1 MSQEISPQKALIYLM
16 VLVSAADADMTDAE
30 LLTIGEIVRKFP
42 VFHGFDVDSLVSV
55 AEECGE
61 LLAREEYG
69 VETFVD
75 IVRECLPE
83 RLYETAYACAVEVA
97 AADEAVDQEELRVL
111 EVIRDTLRLSRLHSG
126 AIEWSARARHMT
138 LEPRS

>member
-1 MSQEISPQKALIYLM
+1 MSQEITPQKALIYLM

-42 VFHGFDVDSLVSV
+42 VFHGFNADDLVSV

-61 LLAREEYG
+61 LLAASEAG
-69 VETFVD
+69 VEFVVN

-111 EVIRDTLRLSRLHSG
+111 EVIRDTLCLSRLHSG

-138 LEPRS
+138 L

>member
-1 MSQEISPQKALIYLM
+1 MSQEITPQNALIYLM

-42 VFHGFDVDSLVSV
+42 VFRGFNAEDLVSV

-61 LLAREEYG
+61 VLAREEDG
-69 VETFVD
+69 VQSVVN
-75 IVRECLPE
+75 IVQNSLPE
-83 RLYETAYACAVEVA
+83 KLYETAYACAVEVA
-97 AADEAVDQEELRVL
+97 AADESVDEEELRVL

-138 LEPRS
+138 L

>member
-1 MSQEISPQKALIYLM
+1 MSQTITHHKALIYIM

-30 LLTIGEIVRKFP
+30 LRVIGEIVKNFP
-42 VFHGFDVDSLVSV
+42 VFQDFDPEDLVSV

-61 LLAREEYG
+61 LLAREDNG
-69 VETFVD
+69 VQSVVN
-75 IVRECLPE
+75 IVQQSLPE
-83 RLYETAYACAVEVA
+83 KLYQTAYACAVEVA
-97 AADEAVDQEELRVL
+97 AADEAVDEEELRVL

-138 LEPRS
+138 L

>member
-1 MSQEISPQKALIYLM
+1 MSQDVTPQKALIYLM

-42 VFHGFDVDSLVSV
+42 VFHGFDAEHLVSV
-55 AEECGE
+55 AEECGDV
-61 LLAREEYG
+61 LANSVDG
-69 VETFVD
+69 VQSVVD
-75 IVRECLPE
+75 IVCESLPE

-97 AADEAVDQEELRVL
+97 AADESVDQEELRVL
-111 EVIRDTLRLSRLHSG
+111 EVIRDTLALSRLHSG

-138 LEPRS
+138 L

>member
-1 MSQEISPQKALIYLM
+1 MSETITPQKALIYLM

-30 LLTIGEIVRKFP
+30 LMTIGEIVRKFP
-42 VFHGFDVDSLVSV
+42 VFAGFDAENLVSV

-61 LLAREEYG
+61 LLANEVDGVQSIINMVEEA
-69 VETFVD
+69 
-75 IVRECLPE
+75 LPAK
-83 RLYETAYACAVEVA
+83 LYETAYACAVEVA
-97 AADEAVDQEELRVL
+97 VADESVDEEELRVL

-138 LEPRS
+138 L

>member
-1 MSQEISPQKALIYLM
+1 MSQEITPHKALIYLM

-30 LLTIGEIVRKFP
+30 LRTIGEIVQKFP
-42 VFHGFDVDSLVSV
+42 VFSGFDAENLVTV

-61 LLAREEYG
+61 MLAREEDG
-69 VETFVD
+69 VQSVINIVHET
-75 IVRECLPE
+75 LPE
-83 RLYETAYACAVEVA
+83 RLYETAYACAIEVA
-97 AADEAVDQEELRVL
+97 AADEAVDEAELRVL

-138 LEPRS
+138 L

>member
-1 MSQEISPQKALIYLM
+1 MSQVITPEEALVYLM

-30 LLTIGEIVRKFP
+30 LMTIGEIVQKFP
-42 VFHGFDVDSLVSV
+42 VFAKFDPERLVSV
-55 AEECGE
+55 AGECGSMMANE
-61 LLAREEYG
+61 
-69 VETFVD
+69 VD
-75 IVRECLPE
+75 AVQSVCNLVAENLPE
-83 RLYETAYACAVEVA
+83 KLYGTAYACAVEVA

-138 LEPRS
+138 L

>member
-1 MSQEISPQKALIYLM
+1 MAHDITPHKALIYLM

-42 VFHGFDVDSLVSV
+42 VFRGFEAYQLVRV
-55 AEECGE
+55 AEECGD
-61 LLAREEYG
+61 LLAESDDG
-69 VETFVD
+69 VESVVN
-75 IVRECLPE
+75 IVCETLPE

-138 LEPRS
+138 L